1 MHSFTQAKTQ
11 LPTSWYCTMSVS
23 CRKNAA
29 TASRCG
35 DVLKLFCNHE
45 LSSCKLILALYL
57 DCFVHSL
64 PIHGQ
69 VHTSKTNNCQPAGT
83 VPCMFCSTRCKNCK
97 AYGARVKLCAIMN
110 STAAN
115 CLTLYLACF
124 AVRNSTANCSVM
136 CLPWPYSKCIHCL
149 QMHNFTQ
156 TKTTTANQLV
166 LYHECVL
173 QNEMQQLQAYVVRYW
188 NCFAIMNSAVANFLA
203 LYLECFVH
211 SLPIHGQVHTSKN
224 NNCQPA
230 GTVPCVFCSTR
241 CKNCRAYGARMK
253 LCCNYELNSCKLF
266 DTVPCLLRSKEL
278 NCKLFGYVPSLTIF

>member
-1 MHSFTQAKTQ
+1 MHSFTQAKTR

-45 LSSCKLILALYL
+45 LSSYKLILALYL
-57 DCFVHSL
+57 ECFVHSL

-83 VPCMFCSTRCKNCK
+83 VPCVFCSTRCKNCK
-97 AYGARVKLCAIMN
+97 AYGARMKLCAIMN

-149 QMHNFTQ
+149 
-156 TKTTTANQLV
+156 
-166 LYHECVL
+166 
-173 QNEMQQLQAYVVRYW
+173 
-188 NCFAIMNSAVANFLA
+188 
-203 LYLECFVH
+203 
-211 SLPIHGQVHTSKN
+211 
-224 NNCQPA
+224 
-230 GTVPCVFCSTR
+230 
-241 CKNCRAYGARMK
+241 
-253 LCCNYELNSCKLF
+253 
-266 DTVPCLLRSKEL
+266 
-278 NCKLFGYVPSLTIF
+278 